1 VANTRASY
9 YDDHHH
15 TTSRSAW
22 GENIQTKANIRS
34 NINKSK
40 YRCPG
45 CAARTCSLPCYKRH
59 QQWAQCSGQR
69 DPTKFVKKSQLV
81 TPAGIDHDFNFLT
94 GIERDIEKAEQGLA
108 EKTVVDSSTSHSWSQ
123 HKSSQKGQVNYQQL
137 EAAGV
142 KVIRA
147 PKGLSRQKEN
157 KSHRSSTK

>member
-1 VANTRASY
+1 LDFFSQHSKAADNDKPRLTYASNTNRY
-9 YDDHHH
+9 
-15 TTSRSAW
+15 
-22 GENIQTKANIRS
+22 
-34 NINKSK
+34 K

-45 CAARTCSLPCYKRH
+45 CSARTCSLPCYKRH

-94 GIERDIEKAEQGLA
+94 GIERDIEKAEKGLN
-108 EKTVVDSSTSHSWSQ
+108 EGQDVGIEGSRSWSQ
-123 HKSSQKGQVNYQQL
+123 SQSQKQTNYQHL

-157 KSHRSSTK
+157 KSHRSNTK

>member
-1 VANTRASY
+1 VVCEDPVWPAQQGLRQSQ
-9 YDDHHH
+9 
-15 TTSRSAW
+15 R
-22 GENIQTKANIRS
+22 QANISS

-45 CAARTCSLPCYKRH
+45 CSARTCSLSCYKRH

-94 GIERDIEKAEQGLA
+94 GIERNIEKAEKGL
-108 EKTVVDSSTSHSWSQ
+108 TDNHVGDLSTPRSWSQ
-123 HKSSQKGQVNYQQL
+123 QQSSQKGQTNYQQL
-137 EAAGV
+137 ESAGV
-142 KVIRA
+142 RIIRA

>member
-1 VANTRASY
+1 VRYIELLSFTAAEVEHIDRPKLTRASN
-9 YDDHHH
+9 
-15 TTSRSAW
+15 T
-22 GENIQTKANIRS
+22 
-34 NINKSK
+34 NKYK

-45 CAARTCSLPCYKRH
+45 CSARTCSLPCYKRH

-94 GIERDIEKAEQGLA
+94 GIERDIEKAERELTESNNGNSVA
-108 EKTVVDSSTSHSWSQ
+108 PRSWSQ
-123 HKSSQKGQVNYQQL
+123 SQSHKGQTNYQQL
-137 EAAGV
+137 EASGV

>member
-1 VANTRASY
+1 LDFFSQHSKASDNDKSKLTYASNTNRY
-9 YDDHHH
+9 
-15 TTSRSAW
+15 
-22 GENIQTKANIRS
+22 
-34 NINKSK
+34 K

-45 CAARTCSLPCYKRH
+45 CSARTCSLPCYKRH

-94 GIERDIEKAEQGLA
+94 GIERDIEKAEKGLN
-108 EKTVVDSSTSHSWSQ
+108 EGQDVGIEGSRSWSQ
-123 HKSSQKGQVNYQQL
+123 SQSQKQTNYQHL

-157 KSHRSSTK
+157 KSHRSNTK